1 VSSGGFWSLAE
12 AAIKFEAFSKNMK
25 YASEAILVEWC
36 VTVQKRAK
44 ESLGSYHRGWPKLAE
59 STVERKG
66 GRDTPLL
73 DTGELRDSISGYVEM
88 YSSNSGRG
96 VVGTP
101 LEKGLWAEI
110 GTSRGEPPRP
120 WLMPAA
126 LHSKSDIDKIA
137 RKYIR
142 SAWVSAGRDNEILHL
157 LHAIKML
164 LEVAHEIIS
173 VTKHVMK
180 KQ

>member
-1 VSSGGFWSLAE
+1 
-12 AAIKFEAFSKNMK
+12 
-25 YASEAILVEWC
+25 
-36 VTVQKRAK
+36 
-44 ESLGSYHRGWPKLAE
+44 
-59 STVERKG
+59 
-66 GRDTPLL
+66 
-73 DTGELRDSISGYVEM
+73 M

>member
-1 VSSGGFWSLAE
+1 MSSGGFFTLLQ
-12 AAIKFEAFSKNMK
+12 AAAKFEAFSKSMQ
-25 YASEAILVEWC
+25 YANEAILTEWA
-36 VTVQKRAK
+36 VAVQKRAK
-44 ESLGSYHRGWPKLAE
+44 ESLGSYQKGWPKLAE

-73 DTGELRDSISGYVEM
+73 DTGELRDSISGFVEM
-88 YSSNSGRG
+88 YGKEHGRG

-101 LEKGLWAEI
+101 LEKGLWAEL
-110 GTSRGEPPRP
+110 GTTHEPARA
-120 WLMPAA
+120 WLLPAA

-142 SAWVSAGRDNEILHL
+142 SAWVSAGRDNEVLHL
-157 LHAIKML
+157 LHAIKLL